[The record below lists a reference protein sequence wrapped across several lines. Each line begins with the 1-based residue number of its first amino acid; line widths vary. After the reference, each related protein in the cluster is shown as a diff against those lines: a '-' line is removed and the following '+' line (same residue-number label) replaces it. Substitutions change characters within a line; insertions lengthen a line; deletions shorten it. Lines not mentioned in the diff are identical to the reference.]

1 MDRRRELIIRNTLEV
16 LQSVL
21 PTNIME
27 NLKRLDAD
35 DNEHCDGTPNDLD
48 EDRFFYNYLSAQT
61 PNITP
66 KLEPMENND
75 SLTYFEIV
83 EQEMMLSLPVTK
95 YNIEVWS
102 FNYMKLAVCMS
113 Q

>member
-1 MDRRRELIIRNTLEV
+1 MDRRRELIIRNALEV
-16 LQSVL
+16 LQSAL

-48 EDRFFYNYLSAQT
+48 EDRFFYSYLSSQT
-61 PNITP
+61 PYITS
-66 KLEPMENND
+66 KLELMENND

-102 FNYMKLAVCMS
+102 FKHLIFAVCIS